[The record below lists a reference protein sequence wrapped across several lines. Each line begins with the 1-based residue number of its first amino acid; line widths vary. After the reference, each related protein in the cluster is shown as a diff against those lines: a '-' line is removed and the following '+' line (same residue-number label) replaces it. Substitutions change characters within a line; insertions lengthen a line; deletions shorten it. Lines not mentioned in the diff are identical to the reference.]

1 MKKKFLSGLMA
12 LAIAIP
18 CAFGLVGCGEDPADP
33 TTPPATP
40 THTHSYTSY
49 EYKVEDGKAYKVET
63 GCSCEVDTKTELQNY
78 VIATTDNVNEVIA
91 DATDGLTIVLDAGDY
106 GVINM
111 HNTLEDVTIIGTT
124 ATVEKIDIAGHTNA
138 NITIDNITFD
148 GTAEWSGVYVGSI
161 GLDGLTVRNCSFV
174 KNSYIL
180 GGGSQPD
187 HISIMN
193 LLVEGCSFDMT
204 DMENKDSVK
213 LSAINIWGSDGVT
226 IKNNTFKNVDYNAI
240 QLAGEINGA
249 VLIEGNDIDGTADR
263 ALRFNNVNETIT
275 IRNNTIKG
283 VQEEDGELLKATSV
297 TAEGSLVFE
306 NNTYD
311 GNAWA
316 PENVTTESTNVIYT
330 ITLA

>member
-12 LAIAIP
+12 LAVAIP

-33 TTPPATP
+33 ASPA
-40 THTHSYTSY
+40 HTHAY
-49 EYKVEDGKAYKVET
+49 EAHSEYVIADSKAYKVTEK
-63 GCSCEVDTKTELQNY
+63 CSCGDTKKTELEDY
-78 VIATTDNVNEVIA
+78 VIATTESVDEVIA
-91 DATDGLTIVLDAGDY
+91 DATDGLTIVLNAGDY

-111 HNTLEDVTIIGTT
+111 HNTLENITIVGTT
-124 ATVEKIDIAGHTNA
+124 VTVEKIDIAGHTNENLTIE
-138 NITIDNITFD
+138 NIAFD
-148 GTAEWSGVYVGSI
+148 GTDDWSGVYVGSI

-174 KNSYIL
+174 NNSYIL

-204 DMENKDSVK
+204 DMENKDSVQ

-226 IKNNTFKNVDYNAI
+226 IKNNTFKNSDYNAI

-249 VLIEGNDIDGTADR
+249 VLIEGNVIDGTIDR

-316 PENVTTESTNVIYT
+316 PENVTEPATNVIYT